1 MSGILVIVQ
10 KHVEVEKEVTQEI
23 RKWKHLM
30 VVKSVLDFHPLPK
43 AVTLKNVQVKHRVF
57 KYVSFVIGC
66 NSIFKGL
73 SVVWK

>member
-1 MSGILVIVQ
+1 MSGKLVNAQ
-10 KHVEVEKEVTQEI
+10 NHVEVEKEVTQEI

-30 VVKSVLDFHPLPK
+30 VVKSVLDFHPSPK

-66 NSIFKGL
+66 NSMTFGSLEIT
-73 SVVWK
+73 